1 MWTYN
6 YTPPNTLQ
14 HFGTLGMKWG
24 VRRYQNKDGT
34 LTKAGRRRQ
43 AEEDSEASKKVDIKS
58 LSDDDLRKMLNR
70 LQMER
75 QLSQLLNDSSSQ
87 NSQTSGKSEKVSKG
101 EGLSKQILKSSGKI
115 IFSKIAAKYGE
126 HLGDKLYDKLS
137 EKSDKKKAK
146 ADVRKQNVQDSRAS
160 REQKRAKER
169 ADRLFKYYNPKVKE
183 VKPPRSGS
191 YKYLDNSPDWLI

>member
-6 YTPPNTLQ
+6 YTPPITLQ

-87 NSQTSGKSEKVSKG
+87 NSQNSGKSEKVSKG

-146 ADVRKQNVQDSRAS
+146 ADVRKQKVQDSRAS

-183 VKPPRSGS
+183 VKPSRFGS

>member
-14 HFGTLGMKWG
+14 HFGILGMKWG

-58 LSDDDLRKMLNR
+58 LSDDELRKMLNR

-75 QLSQLLNDSSSQ
+75 QLSQLR
-87 NSQTSGKSEKVSKG
+87 KSEKVSKG
-101 EGLSKQILKSSGKI
+101 EGLAKQILKSSGKI

-137 EKSDKKKAK
+137 EKSDKKQAK
-146 ADVRKQNVQDSRAS
+146 ADVRKQKVQDSRAA

-183 VKPPRSGS
+183 VKPPRPGS